1 MTPRYRTLFISG
13 LLVFSASAQA
23 GLPEEINHYFRQL
36 HPKPMQVSVE
46 IKTPIDRWPA
56 CKDPVLQLPAGGR
69 NTGNISLPVLCGK
82 THLYAAD
89 SQCHRSVLRGNPSD
103 SAR

>member
-36 HPKPMQVSVE
+36 HPKPMQV
-46 IKTPIDRWPA
+46 
-56 CKDPVLQLPAGGR
+56 
-69 NTGNISLPVLCGK
+69 
-82 THLYAAD
+82 
-89 SQCHRSVLRGNPSD
+89 
-103 SAR
+103 